1 MSFKVMGLAPS
12 LFQNLFFQ
20 DEKTLKEAGVTR
32 YYVDSNPGYPD
43 RIEMRD
49 LEVGET
55 ALLINFEHLPLD
67 GPYRSSHAI
76 FVKEGATKQ
85 FEIVDEIPDVMKSR
99 TLSVRAFD
107 SEQMMVDASLVSG
120 ANAAALFNKMLSNEK
135 VSYLHVHNAT
145 RGCYSGLVT
154 RADFKTDFKRTVT

>member
-1 MSFKVMGLAPS
+1 MSFKVMGLDPS
-12 LFQNLFFQ
+12 LFENLFFQ

-32 YYVDSNPGYPD
+32 YAVDTNPGYPD

-67 GPYRSSHAI
+67 SPYRSCHAI

-85 FEIVDEIPDVMKSR
+85 FEVEDEIPGVMKSR

-107 SEQMMVDASLVSG
+107 SEQMMIDARLVSG
-120 ANAAALFNKMLSNEK
+120 EDAAALFSKMLSNDK
-135 VSYLHVHNAT
+135 VSYLHVHNAI
-145 RGCYSGLVT
+145 RGCYSGLVI
-154 RADFKTDFKRTVT
+154 RA